1 MKVLMAI
8 FLVILMI
15 GVAPA
20 FAVDSPAD
28 QQTAASTT
36 VKQIN
41 SGIKDV
47 SQVLDSSNNDR
58 VTSFDVSD
66 PEDEDSGYIDGYDDD
81 GNYIG
86 NYTVIDPSDLECISD
101 DQPDETDNYAV
112 SSFNIPGEDIEY
124 IDEPDSNNM
133 VESASMD
140 EFDDIGNDLLE
151 ILDTVDED
159 AGYLDEL
166 DVSSPSDED
175 NFDELNADDQLDEDE
190 YDIFTELSIEF
201 GYDGPYDI
209 DQLNESQD
217 DDVNELDNGNCTV
230 IDSSDVP
237 LSEDT
242 SQISTNVSTNCK
254 PLIVTIVNG
263 LCGVVQATLEKLGN
277 VCMILGNELETIF

>member
-8 FLVILMI
+8 FLVILMV

-28 QQTAASTT
+28 QQTTASTT
-36 VKQIN
+36 VKQTN

-58 VTSFDVSD
+58 VTSFDVPD
-66 PEDEDSGYIDGYDDD
+66 PEDEDGGYIDGYDDD

-86 NYTVIDPSDLECISD
+86 NYTVIDPSDLEGISD
-101 DQPDETDNYAV
+101 DQPDETDDYTV

-124 IDEPDSNNM
+124 IDEPDSDNM
-133 VESASMD
+133 VDSASMD
-140 EFDDIGNDLLE
+140 EFDDNGNDLLE

-159 AGYLDEL
+159 ADYLDEFDL
-166 DVSSPSDED
+166 SSPSDED

-190 YDIFTELSIEF
+190 YDMFTELSIEF

-217 DDVNELDNGNCTV
+217 DDVNELDNGNCTL

-263 LCGVVQATLEKLGN
+263 LCGVVQATLEELGN

>member
-1 MKVLMAI
+1 MAI

-20 FAVDSPAD
+20 FAVDSPVD
-28 QQTAASTT
+28 QQTVASTA
-36 VKQIN
+36 VKQTNNDIK
-41 SGIKDV
+41 GI
-47 SQVLDSSNNDR
+47 SQVLNSSNNDR
-58 VTSFDVSD
+58 VTFDVSD
-66 PEDEDSGYIDGYDDD
+66 PEDEDSGYIYGYDDD

-86 NYTVIDPSDLECISD
+86 NYTVIDPSDLEFISD

-190 YDIFTELSIEF
+190 YGMFTELSIEF
-201 GYDGPYDI
+201 GYDGSYDI

-217 DDVNELDNGNCTV
+217 NDVNELDNGNCTV

>member
-86 NYTVIDPSDLECISD
+86 NYAVIDPSDLECIPD
-101 DQPDETDNYAV
+101 DQPDETDDYTV

-124 IDEPDSNNM
+124 IDEPDSDNM
-133 VESASMD
+133 VDSASMD
-140 EFDDIGNDLLE
+140 EFDDTGNGLLE

-159 AGYLDEL
+159 AEYMDEF

>member
-1 MKVLMAI
+1 
-8 FLVILMI
+8 MI

-86 NYTVIDPSDLECISD
+86 NYTVIDPSDLECIPD
-101 DQPDETDNYAV
+101 DQPDETDDYTV

-124 IDEPDSNNM
+124 IDEPDSDNM
-133 VESASMD
+133 VDPASMD
-140 EFDDIGNDLLE
+140 EFDDTGNGLLE

-159 AGYLDEL
+159 ADYMDEF

-190 YDIFTELSIEF
+190 YDMFTELSIEF

>member
-1 MKVLMAI
+1 MAI

-86 NYTVIDPSDLECISD
+86 NYTVIDPSDLECIPD
-101 DQPDETDNYAV
+101 DQPDETDDYTV

-124 IDEPDSNNM
+124 IDEPDSDNM
-133 VESASMD
+133 VDPASMD
-140 EFDDIGNDLLE
+140 EFDDTGNGLLE

-159 AGYLDEL
+159 ADYMDEF

-190 YDIFTELSIEF
+190 YDMFTELSIEF

>member
-1 MKVLMAI
+1 MAI
-8 FLVILMI
+8 FLVILMM

-28 QQTAASTT
+28 QQTVVSTA
-36 VKQIN
+36 VKQTN
-41 SGIKDV
+41 SDIKDV
-47 SQVLDSSNNDR
+47 SQVLDSSNTDM

-86 NYTVIDPSDLECISD
+86 NYTVIDPSDLECIPD
-101 DQPDETDNYAV
+101 DQLDETDDYTV

-124 IDEPDSNNM
+124 IDELYSNNM
-133 VESASMD
+133 ADSASMD
-140 EFDDIGNDLLE
+140 EFDDEGNDLLE
-151 ILDTVDED
+151 VLDTVDEGTD
-159 AGYLDEL
+159 YLG
-166 DVSSPSDED
+166 DVSIPSYEND
-175 NFDELNADDQLDEDE
+175 NFDELNANDQFDEDG
-190 YDIFTELSIEF
+190 YDMFTELNLEF
-201 GYDGPYDI
+201 GYDGPHDI

-217 DDVNELDNGNCTV
+217 EGVNELDNGNFTV

-242 SQISTNVSTNCK
+242 SQISTNVSANCK

-263 LCGVVQATLEKLGN
+263 LCGVVQATLEELGN

>member
-1 MKVLMAI
+1 MAI
-8 FLVILMI
+8 FLVILMV

-28 QQTAASTT
+28 QQTTASTT
-36 VKQIN
+36 VKQTN

-58 VTSFDVSD
+58 VTSFDVPD
-66 PEDEDSGYIDGYDDD
+66 PEDEDGGYIDGYDDD

-86 NYTVIDPSDLECISD
+86 NYTVIDPSDLEGISD
-101 DQPDETDNYAV
+101 DQPDETDDYTV

-124 IDEPDSNNM
+124 IDEPDSDNM
-133 VESASMD
+133 VDSASMD
-140 EFDDIGNDLLE
+140 EFDDNGNDLLE

-159 AGYLDEL
+159 ADYLDEFDL
-166 DVSSPSDED
+166 SSPSDED

-190 YDIFTELSIEF
+190 YDMFTELSIEF

-217 DDVNELDNGNCTV
+217 DDVNELDNGNCTL

-263 LCGVVQATLEKLGN
+263 LCGVVQATLEELGN